1 MNDIKKVANTVW
13 FHTKVLLKGFKRVL
27 FGALTAGLIAFAVYG
42 FYVIPSEGGWA
53 AVCDFVTAIATM
65 FVALLGVYTMG
76 AGYKKGA
83 KR

>member
-1 MNDIKKVANTVW
+1 MTDIKSVAKAVW
-13 FHTKVLLKGFKRVL
+13 FHTKILLIGLKRVL

-65 FVALLGVYTMG
+65 FVATLCVYTMG

>member
-1 MNDIKKVANTVW
+1 MNNFKIVAKTAW
-13 FHTKVLLKGFKRVL
+13 FHTKVLLKGLKRVL
-27 FGALTAGLIAFAVYG
+27 FGASTAGLIAFAVYG
-42 FYVIPSEGGWA
+42 FYMIPSEGGYA

-65 FVALLGVYTMG
+65 FVAMLGVYTMG

>member
-1 MNDIKKVANTVW
+1 MNNFKIVTKTAW
-13 FHTKVLLKGFKRVL
+13 FHTKVLLKGLKRVL
-27 FGALTAGLIAFAVYG
+27 FGASTAGLIAFAVYG
-42 FYVIPSEGGWA
+42 FYMIPSEGGYA

-65 FVALLGVYTMG
+65 FVAMLGVYTMG

>member
-1 MNDIKKVANTVW
+1 MNKFKRLAKAVW
-13 FHTKVLLKGFKRVL
+13 FHTKVLLKGLKRVA
-27 FGALTAGLIAFAVYG
+27 FGSLTAGLIAFAVYG

-65 FVALLGVYTMG
+65 FVAMLGVYTMG
-76 AGYKKGA
+76 AGYKRGA